1 MKFKVFISSV
11 QREFAKERRVIAN
24 LIRTDRLLK
33 HFFAPYVFEEVAAT
47 GKRAEKV
54 YLDAVG
60 ECDIYLCLIGDA
72 YGNADAEG
80 FSPTEREYD
89 KAVACGKERLV
100 FVKDQFEGRSS
111 EESAFLDKI
120 SNDIT
125 WSTFTTIRSLEDA
138 VYEALFSWLQGRDLV
153 TDKPFDK
160 STSREVQMSD
170 LDEEKFAAYIK
181 LVREAKKVSLPNN
194 VTHKDILTRIGA
206 IDKKTGRI
214 TNGAIPLFAKHPEE
228 TKPAWEVR
236 CLHFY
241 GTEVVKPIPSLHT
254 YNGTVFELVDQ
265 ALEFVMSRVDFMIGR
280 RGGPTAAAPTKPE
293 FPSDAIQEALVNAV
307 CHRDYTSNACV
318 QVMLFRDRLEIIN
331 PGSLPKG
338 TTKEDLY
345 RVHDSNPRNEVIA
358 LAMSW
363 TSYVEKS
370 GSGTG
375 EIIDKCRDHG
385 LATPIY
391 DPTEGFFKTII
402 WRNGYGPTASRHP
415 VATQSAHSQRSRSKG
430 TVGESSQGPKS
441 GGRDKGPE
449 RAQKKGPERAQKIGL
464 RGPERVM
471 LLVREKREVSTSE
484 VAASFGKTR
493 ASGGIKRI
501 LVALV
506 EDRILEMT
514 SEKRA
519 RNRFQKY
526 RLTAKGRRLAA
537 SLAKKNDRA

>member
-11 QREFAKERRVIAN
+11 QREFMKERRAIAK
-24 LIRTDRLLK
+24 LIRTDRLLR
-33 HFFAPYVFEEVAAT
+33 HFFEPYVFEETAAT
-47 GKRAEKV
+47 GKRAQKV

-60 ECDIYLCLIGDA
+60 GCDIYLGLIGEA

-80 FSPTEREYD
+80 VSPTEREYD

-100 FVKDQFEGRSS
+100 FVKNPSESRSPEEG
-111 EESAFLDKI
+111 AFLDKI

-125 WSTFTTIRSLEDA
+125 WSPFTTIRSLEDA
-138 VYEALFSWLQGRDLV
+138 VYEALFAWLQGRDLV

-194 VTHKDILTRIGA
+194 VTSKDILTRIGA

-228 TKPAWEVR
+228 IKPAWEIR

-338 TTKEDLY
+338 TTREDLY

-375 EIIDKCRDHG
+375 EIIYKCRDHG

-402 WRNGYGPTASRHP
+402 WRNGYGPAAKRNP
-415 VATQSAHSQRSRSKG
+415 VAGPRRG
-430 TVGESSQGPKS
+430 TPSEGPSQGPKS
-441 GGRDKGPE
+441 GARVKGPE
-449 RAQKKGPERAQKIGL
+449 RAQKKGPERAQKTGL

-484 VAASFGKTR
+484 VAASFGKAR

-506 EDRILEMT
+506 EDCILETT

-537 SLAKKNDRA
+537 SLAKKK

>member
-11 QREFAKERRVIAN
+11 QREFAKERRAIAK

-33 HFFAPYVFEEVAAT
+33 HFFEPYVFEETAAT
-47 GKRAEKV
+47 GKRTPKV

-60 ECDIYLCLIGDA
+60 ECDIYMGLIGDA
-72 YGNADAEG
+72 YGNTDAEG
-80 FSPTEREYD
+80 VSPTEREYD

-100 FVKDQFEGRSS
+100 FVKDPSESRSPEEG
-111 EESAFLDKI
+111 AFLDKI

-125 WSTFTTIRSLEDA
+125 WSPFTTIRSLEDA
-138 VYEALFSWLQGRDLV
+138 VYEALFAWLQGRDLV

-194 VTHKDILTRIGA
+194 VTSKDILTRIGA

-214 TNGAIPLFAKHPEE
+214 TNGAIPLFAKPPEE
-228 TKPAWEVR
+228 TKPAWEIR

-293 FPSDAIQEALVNAV
+293 FPRDAIQEALVNAV

-385 LATPIY
+385 LAMPIY

-402 WRNGYGPTASRHP
+402 WRNGYGPAASRHP
-415 VATQSAHSQRSRSKG
+415 VGTQSAL
-430 TVGESSQGPKS
+430 SQGTKS
-441 GGRDKGPE
+441 ALSRRAESRGRVKGPE
-449 RAQKKGPERAQKIGL
+449 RAQKKGPERAQKTGL

-501 LVALV
+501 LIALV
-506 EDRILEMT
+506 EDCILETT

-537 SLAKKNDRA
+537 SLAKKK

>member
-11 QREFAKERRVIAN
+11 QREFMKERRAIAK
-24 LIRTDRLLK
+24 LIRTDRLLR
-33 HFFAPYVFEEVAAT
+33 HFFEPYVFEETAAT
-47 GKRAEKV
+47 GKRAQKV

-60 ECDIYLCLIGDA
+60 ECDIYLSLIGET

-80 FSPTEREYD
+80 VSPTEREYD

-100 FVKDQFEGRSS
+100 FVRDPSESRSPEEG
-111 EESAFLDKI
+111 AFLDKI

-125 WSTFTTIRSLEDA
+125 WSPFTTIRSLEDA
-138 VYEALFSWLQGRDLV
+138 VYGALFAWLQGRDLV

-194 VTHKDILTRIGA
+194 VTSKDVLTRIGA

-228 TKPAWEVR
+228 IKPAWEIR

-402 WRNGYGPTASRHP
+402 WRNGYGPMSKRYPGVGPSRGI
-415 VATQSAHSQRSRSKG
+415 QSAPGQRA
-430 TVGESSQGPKS
+430 QS
-441 GGRDKGPE
+441 GARVRGPE
-449 RAQKKGPERAQKIGL
+449 RAQKALSLGTKSAL
-464 RGPERVM
+464 SRGTKSGDVEFNNGEQIILYCKVPRSAVEIMTLFGRSDRTKFKKAVLNSLMSDM
-471 LLVREKREVSTSE
+471 LLEYTIPDKPNSR
-484 VAASFGKTR
+484 
-493 ASGGIKRI
+493 
-501 LVALV
+501 L
-506 EDRILEMT
+506 
-514 SEKRA
+514 
-519 RNRFQKY
+519 QKY

-537 SLAKKNDRA
+537 SLAKKK